1 LTVKLDAVAF
11 NRHKLPIMTSQDI
24 RWVQR
29 FSNYKK
35 AMLTL
40 SEAAD
45 LAGTR
50 ALSNLE
56 QQGLIQ
62 GFEFTHE
69 LAWNVLK
76 DYLEEQGFVGIIGS
90 KNATREAFKNALIAD
105 GEVWMDM
112 IKARNL
118 TSHTYN
124 TGIAQKIATDILQR
138 FFPAFEAM
146 AATFGA
152 LTKGDGEENG
162 RVPGAA

>member
-1 LTVKLDAVAF
+1 LIVNLDAVTF
-11 NRHKLPIMTSQDI
+11 KRHKLQTMKSPDI
-24 RWVQR
+24 RWIQR

-35 AMLTL
+35 ALLTL

-45 LAGTR
+45 LAATR

-90 KNATREAFKNALIAD
+90 RNATREAFKNALIAD

-112 IKARNL
+112 IKARNM
-118 TSHTYN
+118 TSHTYSN
-124 TGIAQKIATDILQR
+124 EIAQGIATDILQR
-138 FFPAFEAM
+138 FYPAFEEM
-146 AATFGA
+146 AATFSA
-152 LTKGDGEENG
+152 LMTRGSEGNG
-162 RVPGAA
+162 PVSGSV

>member
-1 LTVKLDAVAF
+1 
-11 NRHKLPIMTSQDI
+11 MTTQDT
-24 RWVQR
+24 RWLQR
-29 FSNYKK
+29 FSNYQK
-35 AMLTL
+35 ALLTL

-45 LAGTR
+45 LAGKR

-105 GEVWMDM
+105 GDVWMDM
-112 IKARNL
+112 IKARNM
-118 TSHTYN
+118 TSHTYS
-124 TGIAQKIATDILQR
+124 TDIAQSIATDILQR
-138 FFPAFEAM
+138 YYPAFKALEI
-146 AATFGA
+146 TFSA
-152 LTKGDGEENG
+152 LRAGNF
-162 RVPGAA
+162 A

>member
-1 LTVKLDAVAF
+1 
-11 NRHKLPIMTSQDI
+11 MTSQDI

-29 FSNYKK
+29 FSNYRK

-45 LAGTR
+45 LASTR

-76 DYLEEQGFVGIIGS
+76 DYFEEQGFVGLIDS

-124 TGIAQKIATDILQR
+124 TGIAQEIATDILQR
-138 FFPAFEAM
+138 FYPAFETM
-146 AATFGA
+146 AATFGT
-152 LTKGDGEENG
+152 LMTRDSKGHDPLSGS
-162 RVPGAA
+162 V

>member
-1 LTVKLDAVAF
+1 
-11 NRHKLPIMTSQDI
+11 MTNQDT
-24 RWVQR
+24 RWLQR
-29 FSNYKK
+29 FSNFQK
-35 AMLTL
+35 ALLTL

-76 DYLEEQGFVGIIGS
+76 DYLEEQGFVGLIGS
-90 KNATREAFKNALIAD
+90 KNATREAFKNALIDD

-112 IKARNL
+112 IKARNM
-118 TSHTYN
+118 TSHTYS
-124 TGIAQKIATDILQR
+124 TDVAQGIASDILQR
-138 FFPAFEAM
+138 FYPAFKALEVTFSALKARN
-146 AATFGA
+146 AA
-152 LTKGDGEENG
+152 
-162 RVPGAA
+162 